1 MKNSLK
7 ILSLLSIFVA
17 PIIIVIIRFSVT
29 QETITVSSG
38 LPLIA
43 NLIIFAT
50 IFVFFGFVHNM
61 LKSKIR
67 EKPTGSLA
75 ITLYGSALLALLG
88 AFYWLIF
95 TIKQSAQL
103 RYEQFITDL
112 IFYQNTVMLI
122 ISFVVFGI
130 VLQFVKAWLEFKS
143 E

>member
-7 ILSLLSIFVA
+7 ILSLFSIFVA

-67 EKPTGSLA
+67 ENPTGSLA

-112 IFYQNTVMLI
+112 IFYQNTVILI